1 MKQTVLVYN
10 LNDKKRLAGMK
21 KTLLLMGARMKMVP
35 KEEYLRPIGQIF
47 GLSDRTDIPVYEGEE
62 LEEEMIVMAGFN
74 RMQIDNMLGGFRKN
88 GVGTI
93 NIKAILTPT
102 NGDWN
107 AIDLFAELK
116 KEHEIMHY
124 EFKKEDADNE

>member
-1 MKQTVLVYN
+1 MSILVF
-10 LNDKKRLAGMK
+10 LIQGE
-21 KTLLLMGARMKMVP
+21 

-102 NGDWN
+102 RRWI
-107 AIDLFAELK
+107 ATSTV
-116 KEHEIMHY
+116 
-124 EFKKEDADNE
+124 